1 MYLSVRAVHV
11 IPTNLC
17 GNTTSKKNLIVCL
30 YTFFVLNVFIM
41 LADVN
46 GVIIMCNLMK
56 IEAVSVGSL
65 GS

>member
-1 MYLSVRAVHV
+1 MVYV
-11 IPTNLC
+11 
-17 GNTTSKKNLIVCL
+17 

-46 GVIIMCNLMK
+46 GGIIMCNLMK
-56 IEAVSVGSL
+56 IEAVSVGAL